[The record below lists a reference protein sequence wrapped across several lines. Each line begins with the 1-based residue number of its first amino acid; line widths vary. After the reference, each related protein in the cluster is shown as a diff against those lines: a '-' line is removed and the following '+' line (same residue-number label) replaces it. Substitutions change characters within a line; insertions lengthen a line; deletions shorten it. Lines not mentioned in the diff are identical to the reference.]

1 MDQPHRKQLRISVP
15 WDLTKG
21 CSELEVLA
29 VTSTVEVVILSEDKL
44 WVLFEA
50 SWRGS
55 WEMVDWCW
63 ILYWDSL
70 VTCRIAPEAD
80 VSQNMS
86 VWKMTLLPT
95 FSHGLV
101 SAESVGG
108 SWATSNPELATMCFT
123 TSMESCWLEW
133 SKSEEFCN
141 YCSIT
146 WASAENNCIQ
156 KNEDLMYY
164 EP

>member
-1 MDQPHRKQLRISVP
+1 MGFNKRVLRIGSFGSYMHSWGSNTVRGQTVSSV
-15 WDLTKG
+15 WG
-21 CSELEVLA
+21 
-29 VTSTVEVVILSEDKL
+29 
-44 WVLFEA
+44 
-50 SWRGS
+50 SWKGS

-70 VTCRIAPEAD
+70 VKCRIAPEAD

-86 VWKMTLLPT
+86 VSKMTLLPT

-101 SAESVGG
+101 SAENVGG
-108 SWATSNPELATMCFT
+108 SWATSNPELATMWFT
-123 TSMESCWLEW
+123 TFMESCWLEW